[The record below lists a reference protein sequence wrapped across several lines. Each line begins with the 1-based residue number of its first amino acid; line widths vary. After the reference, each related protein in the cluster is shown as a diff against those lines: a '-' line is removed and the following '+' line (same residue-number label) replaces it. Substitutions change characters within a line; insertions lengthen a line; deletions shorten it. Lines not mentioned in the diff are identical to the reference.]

1 MLIMDAGAARAHK
14 LMVAEQ
20 ADAVHVTG
28 PSGHGDDLGFRLI
41 PEWNFSGKNYGKNRF
56 SWDPAGP
63 RTITSMKN

>member
-28 PSGHGDDLGFRLI
+28 PCGHGDDLGFRLI
-41 PEWNFSGKNYGKNRF
+41 PEWNFSSSQENNVF
-56 SWDPAGP
+56 SFNVSQFFFP
-63 RTITSMKN
+63 